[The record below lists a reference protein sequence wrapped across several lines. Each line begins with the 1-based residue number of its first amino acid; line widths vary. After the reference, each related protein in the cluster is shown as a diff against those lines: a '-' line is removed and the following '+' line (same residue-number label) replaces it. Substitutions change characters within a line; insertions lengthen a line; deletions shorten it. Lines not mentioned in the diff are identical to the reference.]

1 MGNIFACIIRSQ
13 VNVLDIGSLSH
24 NYVKR
29 CASCGSRQYTSSNNC
44 RFCGGQVYEVDAHT
58 PDAAATSASSARA
71 GAGGAG
77 RRRRAAHN
85 ANVLSTQVNGAHASI
100 PVILA
105 HDPETD
111 QIIRYVQDYRGQLV
125 RISGPSPEGFRMRSD
140 HPDYLLSNSGRMIRG
155 DEDEQKEITVEK
167 LREEVDSLPKTLDI
181 NMDQIA
187 DSIDELN
194 TILASLAHYSHGSPD
209 DGDRRCNLGGSTH
222 STSSLRLRSVGSG
235 RITNEKGATVELAA
249 RVVDGGSGSGPSE
262 HCNCR
267 YNQQDLNH
275 AIEHARQL
283 LSCPVCL
290 SEYNDCLTLP
300 CGHSLCL
307 LHIGDMATKKTSP
320 SCPIC
325 REALPSAL
333 VTIGHVLKGTIEI
346 AGCVDDK
353 TTTGRT
359 LDETPASSV
368 LRGRGLE
375 TMDSQGRRVIVLPSV
390 GSPDLSNYNCEA
402 CGGNM
407 KALPND
413 IIEILRNEGLQENV
427 TTFRRLTEKADGLSS
442 KIKQNE
448 IVVTASTSSNTIKF
462 GRRQKKKN
470 KNKTS

>member
-1 MGNIFACIIRSQ
+1 M
-13 VNVLDIGSLSH
+13 LDIGSLSH

-29 CASCGSRQYTSSNNC
+29 CASCGSRQYTSSNHC
-44 RFCGGQVYEVDAHT
+44 RFCGGQVYEVT
-58 PDAAATSASSARA
+58 SDAAAASASASAATRA

-140 HPDYLLSNSGRMIRG
+140 HPDYLLSSSGRMARG
-155 DEDEQKEITVEK
+155 GEDEQKDITIEK
-167 LREEVDSLPKTLDI
+167 LRKEVDSLPKTLDI

-194 TILASLAHYSHGSPD
+194 SILASLTASHGSPD
-209 DGDRRCNLGGSTH
+209 DGDGRGSLGDSTH
-222 STSSLRLRSVGSG
+222 SASGLSLRSLGSG
-235 RITNEKGATVELAA
+235 RVTDEKGATVELVERA
-249 RVVDGGSGSGPSE
+249 RVRDGGSGSSPSD
-262 HCNCR
+262 HCVCR
-267 YNQQDLNH
+267 YNQQDLDH
-275 AIEHARQL
+275 AIEHTRQL

-307 LHIGDMATKKTSP
+307 LHIADMATTASP

-333 VTIGHVLKGTIEI
+333 VTIGHVLKGTIKI
-346 AGCVDDK
+346 AGHDDDK

-359 LDETPASSV
+359 PDETPASSV
-368 LRGRGLE
+368 SRSRGLE
-375 TMDSQGRRVIVLPSV
+375 TTDSQGRRVVVLPSV
-390 GSPDLSNYNCEA
+390 GSPDLSKYNSEA
-402 CGGNM
+402 CEENM
-407 KALPND
+407 KALPKD
-413 IIEILRNEGLQENV
+413 ILEILRNEGLQENV
-427 TTFRRLTEKADGLSS
+427 ITFQRLAEKANGLSS
-442 KIKQNE
+442 KIKQNDT
-448 IVVTASTSSNTIKF
+448 VVTASISSKTIKF
-462 GRRQKKKN
+462 SVGRKKKN
-470 KNKTS
+470 KTS